1 MRKPSGFKGVSM
13 KSGALSVMML
23 LAGCSAMGPQESIY
37 VPVSPPSQASSMP
50 SPSTHEAA
58 PAKIVTPSYRQQGDA
73 LSPVAADMIRQANA
87 QIASGD
93 ILGGISRLERAQRI
107 SPRAPEVYYT
117 MAEGYMRQGDY
128 GTAEQFARKGL
139 SLAGSSDR
147 LRRSGWLLMADILRA
162 QGDGKG
168 AQAALDRANNF

>member
-1 MRKPSGFKGVSM
+1 MRKPSGFKGVSI
-13 KSGALSVMML
+13 KSGSLLVMML

-37 VPVSPPSQASSMP
+37 VPVSPPSKSSSMV
-50 SPSTHEAA
+50 SPHEAA

-93 ILGGISRLERAQRI
+93 IQGGISRLERAQRI

-117 MAEGYMRQGDY
+117 MAEGYMRQGEF

-162 QGDGKG
+162 KGDGKG

>member
-1 MRKPSGFKGVSM
+1 M
-13 KSGALSVMML
+13 KMLFRRWAVLARYGALLAAMA
-23 LAGCSAMGPQESIY
+23 LAGCSSMGSQESIY
-37 VPVSPPSQASSMP
+37 VPVGAPVQTSSSATP
-50 SPSTHEAA
+50 SPA
-58 PAKIVTPSYRQQGDA
+58 PAKTVAPRYRQQGDA

-93 ILGGISRLERAQRI
+93 IQGGISRLERAQRI

-128 GTAEQFARKGL
+128 GTAEQFARKGQ
-139 SLAGSSDR
+139 SLAGSNDR

-162 QGDGKG
+162 KGDDSG
-168 AQAALDRANNF
+168 ADTALKRAGQY

>member
-1 MRKPSGFKGVSM
+1 M
-13 KSGALSVMML
+13 KSVSPFGFGVIRPGVLLAILA
-23 LAGCSAMGPQESIY
+23 LAGCSSMGPQESIY
-37 VPVSPPSQASSMP
+37 VPVSP
-50 SPSTHEAA
+50 STQAA
-58 PAKIVTPSYRQQGDA
+58 PATPPQAGHAPARAVAPRYRQQGDA

-93 ILGGISRLERAQRI
+93 IQGGISRLERAQRI

-139 SLAGSSDR
+139 SLAGSNDR
-147 LRRSGWLLMADILRA
+147 LQRSGWLLMADVLHA
-162 QGDGKG
+162 KGDDDA
-168 AQAALDRANNF
+168 AQAALKRADQY